1 VSRRRA
7 PVRLADQG
15 GYTALEMI
23 ITMAL
28 TAIVSGAIFSSF
40 LILER
45 IQTAWEQRDQ
55 ARAVGVLAEQPLLRD
70 VQAYQV
76 MSAAPGTLVLQGVSN
91 ESDPLTVTY
100 SVQPTGGRM
109 VLNRQVKQGSSV
121 LFTGTVA
128 HGVQSLKAGCSGDT
142 LTVRMQLDAISIR
155 SLPQSVTVSPLLT
168 LTPRNGSTPTTKSCP
183 LPPLS

>member
-1 VSRRRA
+1 M
-7 PVRLADQG
+7 RLADQG

-23 ITMAL
+23 VTMAL
-28 TAIVSGAIFSSF
+28 TAVVSGTIFSSF
-40 LILER
+40 LVLDR

-76 MSAAPGTLVLQGVSN
+76 VSAASGTLVLQGVSN
-91 ESDPLTVTY
+91 ESHPLKVTY
-100 SVQPTGGRM
+100 SVQPTSGGRM
-109 VLNRQVKQGSSV
+109 VLNRQVAQGGTV

-128 HGVQSLKAGCSGDT
+128 HGVESLKAGCSGNT

-155 SLPQSVTVSPLLT
+155 SVPQSVTVSPLLT
-168 LTPRNGSTPTTKSCP
+168 LTPRNGSCP